1 MNYQLIDGELTAD
14 KLDKMETIQL
24 TIRLFSNY
32 VKDLGVWIKIL
43 WALLTR
49 YFLLFLCVLT
59 YLSMLKF
66 QSTRMILIALY
77 IFFAIFWSFFPY
89 AFKCVLVYKIT
100 SISYCIHG
108 LFYALF
114 GLICWLI
121 ALGMYNSEQLEQAK
135 SVTTSKARTLSEK
148 AKEKSAKMKA
158 KAENYSG

>member
-59 YLSMLKF
+59 YLAMLKF
-66 QSTRMILIALY
+66 QPTRMILIAMY

-89 AFKCVLVYKIT
+89 AFKCVLIYKIT
-100 SISYCIHG
+100 SISHCIHG
-108 LFYALF
+108 LFYAIF

-121 ALGMYNSEQLEQAK
+121 ALGMYNSEQFED
-135 SVTTSKARTLSEK
+135 
-148 AKEKSAKMKA
+148 A
-158 KAENYSG
+158 KAGKVRLK